1 MAMARILSHALRRAN
16 LHPGSA
22 PRALITRR
30 HFSDQSGKTEVELI
44 EVEVDQ
50 SSSHEAAAEVISAG
64 IKRLEEAIHRI
75 VVRRSAPDWLPFLPG
90 YSYWVPPS
98 NSNRIMRHPQGF
110 IEVVENLATEGVPN
124 RVKQSDFL
132 TEDET
137 MSFSSA
143 RGWPSST
150 YFIEG
155 ASPIHPIPVMEV
167 EVKNH
172 RNVNNLG
179 SAPTS
184 EEEG

>member
-1 MAMARILSHALRRAN
+1 MARILSQALRRAN
-16 LHPGSA
+16 LNPVAA
-22 PRALITRR
+22 PRALITHR
-30 HFSDQSGKTEVELI
+30 HCSDQSGKTEVEFI

-50 SSSHEAAAEVISAG
+50 SSSQEAASEVISSG

-90 YSYWVPPS
+90 YSYWVPPP
-98 NSNRIMRHPQGF
+98 NSNGIIRHPQGL
-110 IEVVENLATEGVPN
+110 IEVVENLATVGILN
-124 RVKQSDFL
+124 RGKPSDFL

-150 YFIEG
+150 YFIKG

-172 RNVNNLG
+172 GNVNNVR
-179 SAPTS
+179 STPTPE